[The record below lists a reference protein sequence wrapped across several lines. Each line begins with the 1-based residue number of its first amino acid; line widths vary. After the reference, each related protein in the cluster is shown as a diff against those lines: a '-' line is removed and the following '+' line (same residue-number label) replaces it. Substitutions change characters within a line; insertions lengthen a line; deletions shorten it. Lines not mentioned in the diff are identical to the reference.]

1 MAEAPLLDIRG
12 LASSVRDGGGRHVLL
27 SGVDMA
33 VAPGEIVGLAGG
45 SGSGKTTLARAIL
58 RLIDI
63 DAGTILFEG
72 RDLTRLE
79 GAGLRRVRPRL
90 QMVFQDPMA
99 AFNPRARVERVI
111 GDPLRIWKQAA
122 PAEQRR
128 RIGEL
133 LDIVGLPERLLQ
145 RYPHELSGGQRQ
157 RVAIA
162 RAIATDPRLIVLDE
176 PVSALDVSVRAQI
189 LNLLLD
195 IRGRLGMAL
204 LFIAHDLAV
213 MAAFC
218 DRLCVMDRGRIV
230 EEGAPQLLV
239 AAPQAEMT
247 RFLVEAAPKMKF

>member
-1 MAEAPLLDIRG
+1 MAEAPLLEIRG
-12 LASSVRDGGGRHVLL
+12 LTSSVRSGGGRHVIL

-33 VAPGEIVGLAGG
+33 VAPGEIVGLVGG
-45 SGSGKTTLARAIL
+45 SGSGKTTLACAIL

-79 GAGLRRVRPRL
+79 GAALRRVRPRL
-90 QMVFQDPMA
+90 QMVFQDSMA

-111 GDPLRIWKQAA
+111 GDPLRIWKRAV

-195 IRGRLGMAL
+195 IRERLDMAL

-213 MAAFC
+213 IAAFC
-218 DRLCVMDRGRIV
+218 DRLCVMDGGRIV
-230 EEGAPQLLV
+230 EEGAPQLIV
-239 AAPQAEMT
+239 ASPQAEMT
-247 RFLVEAAPKMKF
+247 RFLVEAVPKMKF